1 VEGRERSV
9 TTSAEFLV
17 VEDHP
22 MVMRTLKTYL
32 QRVGTVVEAGT
43 VQEGLKAF
51 EEHPNLAGMLV
62 DVNLPDGLGTDLIRE
77 IRRRDPVLPILM
89 LTGSDE
95 RGWPREVQ
103 VLTLSLGGTPRVA
116 LTDEMGV
123 SDNTV
128 KTTVRHL
135 LRKTTADT
143 LDDLVQYVM
152 RAALH
157 RRNVATS
164 NVATNS
170 AGTATG
176 AMSPDNRELAAR
188 SSRPP
193 ARRAR

>member
-1 VEGRERSV
+1 
-9 TTSAEFLV
+9 
-17 VEDHP
+17 
-22 MVMRTLKTYL
+22 
-32 QRVGTVVEAGT
+32 
-43 VQEGLKAF
+43 
-51 EEHPNLAGMLV
+51 MLV

-95 RGWPREVQ
+95 RGWANEAHALGVEFVFKPIVTESLERFSARAVARASSGDDSLAAVVSELVSSHGLSPREVQ

-157 RRNVATS
+157 RRNA
-164 NVATNS
+164 S
-170 AGTATG
+170 APLDPRTI
-176 AMSPDNRELAAR
+176 EAR
-188 SSRPP
+188 SARPP
-193 ARRAR
+193 ARRVR